1 MNVKRI
7 VFKTWSVGMCSAE
20 DMFMEKL
27 TVTENGISY
36 DWKTPQPFA
45 YERKQSKEIRDPESE
60 WAWHK
65 KWSYKTNHPE
75 FPKDMK
81 RMAKIIEK
89 FIEEITI
96 FSHSG
101 PGSMHA
107 VILTLEDGRKIKKEY
122 DDDYGDLQGCFEV
135 MVRWLP
141 TREIYLFEE
150 VTQKDFDPCRTE
162 VWDVFAPKDEG

>member
-7 VFKTWSVGMCSAE
+7 VFKTWSGGMCLAE

-36 DWKTPQPFA
+36 DWKTAPPIV
-45 YERKQSKEIRDPESE
+45 YEGKQLKEIRDPESE

-89 FIEEITI
+89 FIETEY
-96 FSHSG
+96 FPCSDG
-101 PGSMHA
+101 GYMHA
-107 VILTLEDGRKIKKEY
+107 VILTLEDGRKITKECY
-122 DDDYGDLQGCFEV
+122 DGYEDLQGCFEI

-141 TREIYLFEE
+141 SREIYLFMEIAPN
-150 VTQKDFDPCRTE
+150 DFDPCRTE
-162 VWDVFAPKDEG
+162 VWDMFAPKDEE